1 MESHKMTKAEKQ
13 RFQRMVD
20 LGCIIC
26 LRGGWGHSQP
36 EIHHIRKGQ
45 GVGQRASHDKT
56 IPLCP
61 AHHRTGGYGV
71 AIHAGQ
77 KAFENKFGDEHFLL
91 EYTNQLIGA

>member
-1 MESHKMTKAEKQ
+1 MESHKMTKVEKQ
-13 RFQRMVD
+13 RFQMLVD

>member
-1 MESHKMTKAEKQ
+1 MNKAEKQ
-13 RFQRMVD
+13 RFQKLVD

-26 LRGGWGHSQP
+26 LRGGWGYSQP

-45 GVGQRASHDKT
+45 GIGQRASSEKT

-61 AHHRTGGYGV
+61 AHHRTGGYSI

-77 KAFENKFGDEHFLL
+77 KAFENKFGDEQFLL

>member
-1 MESHKMTKAEKQ
+1 MTKAEKQ
-13 RFQRMVD
+13 RFQKLVD

>member
-1 MESHKMTKAEKQ
+1 MTKVEKQ
-13 RFQRMVD
+13 RFQRLVD